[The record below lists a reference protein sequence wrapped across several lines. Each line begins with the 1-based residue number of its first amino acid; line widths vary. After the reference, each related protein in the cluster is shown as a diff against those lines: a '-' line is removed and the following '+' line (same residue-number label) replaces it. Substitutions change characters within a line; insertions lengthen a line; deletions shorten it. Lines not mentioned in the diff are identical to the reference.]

1 MKMPFGCHIGRDL
14 EELPGQYLGWLAG
27 LELQPPLSD
36 GVRRELV
43 RRKTGIEP
51 EELLVSFPAVYV
63 KIPRTERL
71 LAKRLIGV
79 GYRALKRK
87 TSGDPETLRRL
98 NALAAIVTE
107 QLEVRS

>member
-63 KIPRTERL
+63 KIPSNERQ

-79 GYRALKRK
+79 GHRVLQRK
-87 TSGDPETLRRL
+87 SGLDLETLRRL
-98 NALAAIVTE
+98 NALVATVTE
-107 QLEVRS
+107 QLEARS